1 MARLLSK
8 GNGLA
13 GDAADVVTGEQCSG
27 RAARVAM
34 VGVGLIGGSL
44 ARALKSSGF
53 ASEVV
58 GCALHAQELD
68 RARELGVIDRG
79 ERDLRVAAAD
89 ADVVVVATDLGAMAG
104 VFAVLAECLPADAVV
119 TDVGSVKGAV
129 LADARTALGS
139 RFPCFVPGHP
149 IAGTEKSGVEACFD
163 GLFAEHL
170 VLLTPAPETDPVAVD
185 RITRMWQAAGARVEC
200 IDAETHDDALAL
212 TSHVPH
218 LIAYAMVE
226 GLRRAAAAQGEDQA
240 LLRFAAGGFADS
252 TRIAQSRP
260 DLWVDIVTRNRRAVI
275 GHGRTFARVFGELID
290 ALEADDRDRLETVF
304 RDANATRKALKDPR
318 RA

>member
-1 MARLLSK
+1 MTRHEDS
-8 GNGLA
+8 
-13 GDAADVVTGEQCSG
+13 SG
-27 RAARVAM
+27 RAARVAI
-34 VGVGLIGGSL
+34 VGIGLIGGSL

-53 ASEVV
+53 AREVV
-58 GCALHAQELD
+58 GCALQQRELD

-79 ERDLRVAAAD
+79 EVDLAVAAAG
-89 ADVVVVATDLGAMAG
+89 ADIVVVATDLGAMAD
-104 VFAVLAECLPADAVV
+104 VFGTLSECLPAGAVV

-129 LADARTALGS
+129 LADARAALGS
-139 RFPCFVPGHP
+139 RFPSFVPGHP
-149 IAGTEKSGVEACFD
+149 IAGTEKSGVEASFD
-163 GLFAEHL
+163 GLFLGHL
-170 VLLTPAPETDPVAVD
+170 VLLTPAPETEPAALE
-185 RITRMWQAAGARVEC
+185 RITEMWEAAGARVEC

-260 DLWVDIVTRNRRAVI
+260 DLWADIVTRNRRAVI